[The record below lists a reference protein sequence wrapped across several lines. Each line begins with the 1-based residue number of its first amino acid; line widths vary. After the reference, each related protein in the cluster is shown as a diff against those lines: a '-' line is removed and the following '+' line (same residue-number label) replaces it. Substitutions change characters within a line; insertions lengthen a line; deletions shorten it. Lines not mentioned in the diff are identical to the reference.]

1 MRGPPFPSYAGLQAA
16 IHSERSV
23 SATQFKRFADKQRE
37 RQQIGSSP
45 LRCAGSVCSSTA
57 AGLSY
62 LCFRWSMNIKL
73 TCGLEGEIG
82 LNCWQQ
88 Y

>member
-37 RQQIGSSP
+37 RQHLGS
-45 LRCAGSVCSSTA
+45 
-57 AGLSY
+57 
-62 LCFRWSMNIKL
+62 LCL
-73 TCGLEGEIG
+73 LD
-82 LNCWQQ
+82 
-88 Y
+88 